1 MSATLR
7 ANGTARVIEGKG
19 NGPIDA
25 FVDALKNA
33 GIAAI
38 EVLDY
43 REHALGGGAN
53 AQAAAYVEARTMDG
67 RSLFG
72 VGIDR
77 SIVDASLRAVTSAA
91 TRAARG

>member
-1 MSATLR
+1 MSATLK
-7 ANGTARVIEGKG
+7 AGGTETVIEGRG

-25 FVDALKNA
+25 FVDALKSA

-43 REHALGGGAN
+43 REHALTGGAN
-53 AQAAAYVEARTMDG
+53 AQAAAYVEARTADG
-67 RSLFG
+67 RILFG
-72 VGIDR
+72 VGVDR

-91 TRAARG
+91 ARVRLN

>member
-1 MSATLR
+1 MSQ
-7 ANGTARVIEGKG
+7 NGVEREIEGRG

-25 FVDALKNA
+25 YVDALKTA

-43 REHALGGGAN
+43 REHALTGGAN
-53 AQAAAYVEARTMDG
+53 AQAAAYVEAKTADG
-67 RSLFG
+67 RTLFG

-77 SIVDASLRAVTSAA
+77 SIVEASLRAVSSAA
-91 TRAARG
+91 VRARVIA